1 MSTCRPTC
9 PGGWAIPV
17 PNEERAIVS
26 LAPEGEQHE
35 PSSLASARLHRKL
48 TVEEAA
54 RRGGLTPEQ
63 IEWLEQGRVYRFPSA
78 DDALLAVVLYATALG
93 IDHDEAR
100 GLARLPVQPRPER
113 YPRSRVISAAAG
125 VALIAAL
132 AVTLLGGLGGEGKK
146 SHATAAALPPTWK
159 LDVDVLNGGGDIYYT
174 RALASKIGGLGYKIK
189 RVAKAD
195 RFDYPHTAVYFEPGG
210 DAYGNRLAHQLGV
223 QAKPLPGGSN
233 PRRLVVIAGPPTVG

>member
-1 MSTCRPTC
+1 M
-9 PGGWAIPV
+9 PV
-17 PNEERAIVS
+17 PNEERVIVS
-26 LAPEGEQHE
+26 ATSQLEQHE

-63 IEWLEQGRVYRFPSA
+63 IEWLEQGRVYRFPRP

-93 IDHDEAR
+93 IDHNEAR

-125 VALIAAL
+125 VAVIAAL
-132 AVTLLGGLGGEGKK
+132 AGTLLGGFGGPGKK
-146 SHATAAALPPTWK
+146 DHAAALPPTWK
-159 LDVDVLNGGGDIYYT
+159 LNVDVLNGGGDIYYT

-195 RFDYPHTAVYFEPGG
+195 RFDYPHTTVYFEPGG
-210 DAYGNRLAHQLGV
+210 DGYANRLARQLGV